1 MKQLGGIIDLAL
13 KGIALAMAVAVVV
26 LGILDAITVETSVT
40 MLAIGLFALALYV
53 LGNTEEPCGGAKEAV
68 RSLSASWSIACK
80 ASTTAWKRVLRFII
94 PHTTSESGDKC
105 NNCSSFK

>member
-53 LGNTEEPCGGAKEAV
+53 LGNTE
-68 RSLSASWSIACK
+68 
-80 ASTTAWKRVLRFII
+80 
-94 PHTTSESGDKC
+94 
-105 NNCSSFK
+105 